1 MSSYFQATLCL
12 SLPLPALPLPTSL
25 PACSPT
31 LTRYFII
38 YRYISYIS
46 IYYTPSNSL
55 RHSNPPSSFLL
66 LVHLGG
72 ESSSFSRF
80 SSKISASADPS
91 ITVSLYP
98 LSFWSLCT
106 SPRHWRA
113 WVLCD
118 GGSSDSGRP
127 FGLRSTGHSAVFADR
142 RPITMLFLT
151 LQGECIWFISLWGRF
166 ICVGTRT
173 HVRMMG
179 AACYP
184 CESSFILPVWYPLK
198 EHTSVHLDWRY
209 EGRMCAQWC
218 PSSFAHTFFCSYFC
232 SLY

>member
-1 MSSYFQATLCL
+1 MPVAEHIKYKLLTQPPRPPTFWSTLSPSSASFPVGDGAGTPVPSSLCSCFLFLCISEHLSQDRFSKTCIPFYILHIL
-12 SLPLPALPLPTSL
+12 SLH
-25 PACSPT
+25 C
-31 LTRYFII
+31 
-38 YRYISYIS
+38 YIV
-46 IYYTPSNSL
+46 NL
-55 RHSNPPSSFLL
+55 SSGF
-66 LVHLGG
+66 
-72 ESSSFSRF
+72 
-80 SSKISASADPS
+80 P
-91 ITVSLYP
+91 
-98 LSFWSLCT
+98 
-106 SPRHWRA
+106 
-113 WVLCD
+113 
-118 GGSSDSGRP
+118 
-127 FGLRSTGHSAVFADR
+127 
-142 RPITMLFLT
+142 
-151 LQGECIWFISLWGRF
+151 LQGGCVWLISLWGRF